1 MIQLTAKVSGK
12 DCIMLTPGP
21 LAESGRSCRD
31 RFGSRFEGFD
41 MPDWQRAAHEKWAA
55 FMAKEIDRGE
65 LNDWLS
71 GQDEE
76 AAIRGIFN
84 RLRG

>member
-1 MIQLTAKVSGK
+1 
-12 DCIMLTPGP
+12 MLTGEPIKE
-21 LAESGRSCRD
+21 AAKSCKD
-31 RFGSRFEGFD
+31 RFGKRFEGFD

-55 FMAKEIDRGE
+55 FMAKEIDRQE
-65 LNDWLS
+65 LNDWLK

>member
-1 MIQLTAKVSGK
+1 VIQLTAIVSGQPVP
-12 DCIMLTPGP
+12 MLTGNP
-21 LAESGRSCRD
+21 LAEAAKSCKD
-31 RFGSRFEGFD
+31 RFGARFEGFD

-71 GQDEE
+71 GQGEE
-76 AAIRGIFN
+76 VAIRGIFN